1 MEATDCRRLC
11 YSLYFSGESR
21 DEVGGV
27 EWGEGGKVFVCLFVC
42 LFACLFVFFFG
53 GGAIQKYLKIR
64 GSACVSRP
72 RSSAKVFFSSLS
84 TVVILWVIS
93 FTM

>member
-1 MEATDCRRLC
+1 M
-11 YSLYFSGESR
+11 
-21 DEVGGV
+21 
-27 EWGEGGKVFVCLFVC
+27 EWGEGGKVFVCLFVL
-42 LFACLFVFFFG
+42 LFFLGG

-64 GSACVSRP
+64 GSACVSQP

-84 TVVILWVIS
+84 TVVIFWVIS

>member
-1 MEATDCRRLC
+1 MGRFL
-11 YSLYFSGESR
+11 
-21 DEVGGV
+21 
-27 EWGEGGKVFVCLFVC
+27 FVCLFVC
-42 LFACLFVFFFG
+42 LLVCLFFLG

-84 TVVILWVIS
+84 TVVIFWVIS

>member
-1 MEATDCRRLC
+1 M
-11 YSLYFSGESR
+11 
-21 DEVGGV
+21 
-27 EWGEGGKVFVCLFVC
+27 FVCLSVC
-42 LFACLFVFFFG
+42 FFG
-53 GGAIQKYLKIR
+53 GGGRGGGIQKNVKIR